1 MSPLKR
7 KKLSKIRAQLD
18 KLDDSLIGIIKKR
31 TNLVKKVLALKDKKK
46 QIVDQKR
53 IKIILQNIKKKSLKK
68 GIDPKITNKI
78 WKNMI
83 YAYIDF
89 ERRNF
94 NQKK

>member
-1 MSPLKR
+1 MSPLK
-7 KKLSKIRAQLD
+7 KNKLSKIRIELD
-18 KLDDSLIGIIKKR
+18 KLDNILIKIIKKR
-31 TNLVKKVLALKDKKK
+31 TALVKKVLNLKEKRN

-53 IKIILQNIKKKSLKK
+53 IKFILQNIRKKSLKNN
-68 GIDPKITNKI
+68 IDPKITHRI

-94 NQKK
+94 KKK